1 MDSTQEALE
10 PAVDTLR
17 GIYEVI
23 VGSLPLIGIALVV
36 ALLGLLGVR
45 VVNDVVNRALRR
57 SRTDRVAVG
66 LITQL
71 VRVLAIT
78 AVILLALTIAGVPVG
93 PALAGLGLAGLAL
106 AFALQSIL
114 ENFVAGLILM
124 VRKPFGAGDQIAS
137 GDYEGT
143 VEDVDLRVTKIVT
156 YDGELVLIPNV
167 DVYTNPLTNYTRR
180 GVRRT
185 RVSVGV
191 DYRDDHDAA
200 RDVILDAITGVEG
213 VLDTPPPEVLLAEL
227 GDSSVDFEVVFWS
240 LPDKRSVRYA
250 RHAVLSSAKT
260 AIEAAGM
267 TIPWPMRTLVV
278 DGPINVDGDGD
289 GQA

>member
-1 MDSTQEALE
+1 MERTQEAFE

-17 GIYEVI
+17 GIYEIV
-23 VGSLPLIGIALVV
+23 VGSLPLIGIALIVV
-36 ALLGLLGVR
+36 VIGLLAVR
-45 VVNDVVNRALRR
+45 LVTTFTNRALRR
-57 SRTDRVAVG
+57 SQTDRVAVG

-78 AVILLALTIAGVPVG
+78 AVVLLGLTIAGVPIG

-124 VRKPFGAGDQIAS
+124 MRKPFRAGDQIES
-137 GDYEGT
+137 GEYKGT
-143 VEDVDLRVTKIVT
+143 VEDVDLRVTKIVN

-167 DVYTNPLTNYTRR
+167 DVYTNPLTNFTRR

-185 RVSVGV
+185 RVVVGV
-191 DYRDDHDAA
+191 DYRDDHEAA
-200 RDVILDAITGVEG
+200 GEIIRGALTDLDG
-213 VLDTPPPEVLLAEL
+213 VLDTPPPEVLLTEL

-240 LPDKRSVRYA
+240 EPDERSVRHA
-250 RHAVLSSAKT
+250 RHAVLTAAKT
-260 AIEAAGM
+260 AIEDAGM
-267 TIPWPMRTLVV
+267 SIPWPMRTLVV
-278 DGPINVDGDGD
+278 DGPVVVDGAAQGS
-289 GQA
+289 